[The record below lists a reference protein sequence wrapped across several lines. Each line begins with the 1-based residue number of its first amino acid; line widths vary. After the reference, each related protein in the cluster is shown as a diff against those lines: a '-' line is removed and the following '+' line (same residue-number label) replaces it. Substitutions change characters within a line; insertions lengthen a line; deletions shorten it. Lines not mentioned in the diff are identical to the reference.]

1 MTESKSAIAPR
12 DLIAG
17 LGKGLALIEAFDDAH
32 PRLAASEAAARTGMT
47 RTAARRFLLSLVHF
61 GYAETDGRQYWLAPR
76 ILRLGQSFLDAARLP
91 RQVQPFVQ
99 RASLLCGET
108 VNFSVLDGHE
118 VVYLVRSNAPRL
130 VSIGY
135 HVGARVPAH
144 VVTPGIVILS
154 TFADAALDAWLAGHD
169 FSSFTAFTI
178 TDPALLRVEIELAR
192 AQDYW
197 STGQQLELGL
207 IGIAVPLKDRRGE
220 CRGAVSCT
228 FQAHAYSP
236 EQVLSQLLPALRE
249 AVQAL
254 RPLI

>member
-1 MTESKSAIAPR
+1 MAESKPTIADR
-12 DLIAG
+12 DLIVG

-32 PRLAASEAAARTGMT
+32 PRLGASEAAARTGMT

-99 RASLLCGET
+99 RASLQCGET

-118 VVYLVRSNAPRL
+118 VVYMVRSNAPRL

-154 TFADAALDAWLAGHD
+154 TFADAALDAWLASHD

-178 TDPALLRVEIELAR
+178 TDPALLRAAIELAR

-197 STGQQLELGL
+197 ITGQQLELGL
-207 IGIAVPLKDRRGE
+207 VGIAVPLKDRRGE

-236 EQVLSQLLPALRE
+236 KQVLSQLLPALRE